1 MPQYVEEEDFEEPQQ
16 IQRPTP
22 LIPAPIPNNPDDDFF
37 RFRIDASDIL
47 MEVKHLLKGEVL
59 IGNEWVK
66 QDEAWMNNK
75 GINKVTHIMFVCG
88 MNKGTF
94 LGNLK
99 KDEIMYKCKMLK
111 KKLARLLFEKY
122 KDYEVP
128 KEMRDLL
135 IKTVVDTV
143 HSGLSRSEG
152 GRESEQLSTAA
163 QRIETHS
170 YAEQQQPERGFKS
183 RIPLAG
189 FFGKR

>member
-1 MPQYVEEEDFEEPQQ
+1 MPEYVEEEYEEEQPQQ
-16 IQRPTP
+16 QPRVP
-22 LIPAPIPNNPDDDFF
+22 LIPAPIPSNPGDDFF
-37 RFRIDASDIL
+37 RYRIDASDIL
-47 MEVKHLLKGEVL
+47 IEVKHLLKGEVL
-59 IGNEWVK
+59 VGNQWVK
-66 QDEAWMNNK
+66 QDEAWMNDK
-75 GINKVTHIMFVCG
+75 GINKVTHIMYVCG

-94 LGNLK
+94 LGNLT

-122 KDYEVP
+122 QDYEVP

-170 YAEQQQPERGFKS
+170 YAEAQQPEKGLKS